1 MNEDTTH
8 FGYREVKTSEKA
20 GLVGN
25 VFRQVAEQYD
35 VMNDLMSLGTH
46 RVMKRVAVELVRAKE
61 GQTLLDIAGGTG
73 DLTALLKKRVGP
85 TGQVI
90 LLDINPEMV
99 RVGRDRLLDQGHAD
113 TRFVIADAEK
123 LPIQPGS
130 VDGITMAFGL
140 RNVTDKPA
148 ALAAMRQAL
157 KPGARLVVLEF
168 SKVTSRAAQPA
179 YAFFQSLWPKVGR
192 WVTGDGS
199 PYQYLVESI
208 DMHPDQETL
217 ADMMRDAGLTHVGFN
232 NLMGGAAAIHFGEAP
247 LIQAEPAS
255 VSPSDLD
262 PDRQ

>member
-20 GLVGN
+20 GLVGD

-46 RVMKRVAVELVRAKE
+46 RIMKRMAVELVRAKK
-61 GQTLLDIAGGTG
+61 GQTVLDIAGGTG
-73 DLTALLKKRVGP
+73 DLAALLKERVGP

-90 LLDINPEMV
+90 LLDINDEMV

-113 TRFVIADAEK
+113 TQFVIADAEK
-123 LPIQPGS
+123 LPIQSGT
-130 VDGITMAFGL
+130 VDGITMSFGL

-148 ALAAMRQAL
+148 ALAAMTQAL

-168 SKVTSRAAQPA
+168 SKVTSKVAQPA
-179 YAFFQSLWPKVGR
+179 YTFFQSLWPKVGK

-208 DMHPDQETL
+208 DKHPNQETL
-217 ADMMRDAGLTHVGFN
+217 ANMMRNAGLTHVGFN
-232 NLMGGAAAIHFGEAP
+232 NLLGGAAAIHFGEAP
-247 LIQAEPAS
+247 LRKAQSAS
-255 VSPSDLD
+255 GSASNPD
-262 PDRQ
+262 PERR

>member
-46 RVMKRVAVELVRAKE
+46 RVMKRVAVEIVRAKE
-61 GQTLLDIAGGTG
+61 GQTVLDIAGGTG
-73 DLTALLKKRVGP
+73 DLTALLKERVGP

-90 LLDINPEMV
+90 LLDINAEMV

-113 TRFVIADAEK
+113 TQFVIADAEK
-123 LPIQPGS
+123 LPIQPDS

-148 ALAAMRQAL
+148 ALASMR
-157 KPGARLVVLEF
+157 
-168 SKVTSRAAQPA
+168 
-179 YAFFQSLWPKVGR
+179 
-192 WVTGDGS
+192 
-199 PYQYLVESI
+199 
-208 DMHPDQETL
+208 
-217 ADMMRDAGLTHVGFN
+217 
-232 NLMGGAAAIHFGEAP
+232 
-247 LIQAEPAS
+247 
-255 VSPSDLD
+255 
-262 PDRQ
+262 